1 MNDLALRSAAPTP
14 LPALLSPAHL
24 IRTITS
30 HGDLI
35 RQFALRYFH
44 ARYRG
49 TQLGFL
55 WALVFPLLT
64 LAIYMFLFN
73 VIMAPKISTGNPQS
87 QSQFAVALFCK
98 ITVFAMFS
106 ESVVR
111 SCGLVLDNPNYVTKV
126 VFPLEILPVS
136 SLLSSLLFSSF
147 GLSLVLIG
155 RAVFYHGMPWTV
167 VLLPLVILPV
177 ILMSLGLSWFLSSL
191 TVFVRDVGNLTV
203 VIISQFLLF
212 LTPIFFTL
220 DNVPE
225 PWRSIAGLNPLAPVV
240 SGAASVVVDG
250 VVPPWQGL
258 LAASVFGLLTM
269 QLGYAWF
276 MKSKRGFA
284 DVL

>member
-1 MNDLALRSAAPTP
+1 
-14 LPALLSPAHL
+14 
-24 IRTITS
+24 
-30 HGDLI
+30 
-35 RQFALRYFH
+35 
-44 ARYRG
+44 
-49 TQLGFL
+49 
-55 WALVFPLLT
+55 
-64 LAIYMFLFN
+64 
-73 VIMAPKISTGNPQS
+73 
-87 QSQFAVALFCK
+87 
-98 ITVFAMFS
+98 
-106 ESVVR
+106 
-111 SCGLVLDNPNYVTKV
+111 V

-136 SLLSSLLFSSF
+136 SLLSSLMFSVF

-177 ILMSLGLSWFLSSL
+177 ILMGLGLSWFLASL

-203 VIISQFLLF
+203 VIVSQFLLF

-220 DNVPE
+220 ENVPE

-240 SGAASVVVDG
+240 SGAANVVVDG

-258 LAASVFGLLTM
+258 VAAGVFGLLTM